1 MPTWTTPCCDKKETA
16 MTDNK
21 PLTVSA
27 LTFEIPEGTKL
38 SDVIRLL
45 QDKDCEHFNDVLL
58 RDTRI
63 DFGSMSLKEYSER
76 SPMKNTDFISLEE
89 FYKRSSMK

>member
-1 MPTWTTPCCDKKETA
+1 MVN
-16 MTDNK
+16 NK

-27 LTFEIPEGTKL
+27 LTFEIPEGTRL

-45 QDKDCEHFNDVLL
+45 QDKDCEHFDDVLL
-58 RDTRI
+58 KDTRI
-63 DFGSMSLKEYSER
+63 EFGSMSYKEYNER
-76 SPMKNTDFISLEE
+76 SPMKNTNFISLEE

>member
-1 MPTWTTPCCDKKETA
+1 MMPTWTTPCCDKKESTIV
-16 MTDNK
+16 DNK
-21 PLTVSA
+21 PLVVSA

-45 QDKDCEHFNDVLL
+45 QDKDCEHYDDVLL

-63 DFGSMSLKEYSER
+63 DFSSMSYKEYIER
-76 SPMKNTDFISLEE
+76 SPMK
-89 FYKRSSMK
+89 